1 MAQIGTDIVESITA
15 AGAAFV
21 APCNLLLV
29 GFAPSLTTASTAG
42 ARTETVS
49 VGGVAVT
56 QTGSVAQSATEGAA
70 VAVSPAVSVPAG
82 TKVTVAG
89 SGGTGAA
96 GDTVALWLQRA

>member
-29 GFAPSLTTASTAG
+29 GFAPSLTTTSSSG

-49 VGGVAVT
+49 VGGTPVS
-56 QTGSVAQSATEGAA
+56 QTGSVAQGATEGSAVVLTAPVA
-70 VAVSPAVSVPAG
+70 VAAG
-82 TKVTVAG
+82 TKITLAG
-89 SGGTGAA
+89 SGGVGTA